1 MNTKFFTGSGD
12 GGAVIVGKENKSKGD
27 ICFDVLGLCDEV
39 NVLSGYA
46 LLEAHGD
53 IQKHILR
60 IQELLFIVQAEIAS
74 YIFGGKTA
82 KIADNHIGELE
93 YMIDWC
99 DKKIPPIKNF
109 VIPGGSEASIRME
122 LARVKTR
129 EFERVLVRI
138 EKQYSVSKELK
149 TFANRLSSVF
159 FAFAR
164 YENYMRGIEEKNP
177 TYK

>member
-74 YIFGGKTA
+74 YIFGGNTA
-82 KIADNHIGELE
+82 NIIGGHSRELE
-93 YMIDWC
+93 QMIDWC

-164 YENYMRGIEEKNP
+164 YENYVRGIEEKNP